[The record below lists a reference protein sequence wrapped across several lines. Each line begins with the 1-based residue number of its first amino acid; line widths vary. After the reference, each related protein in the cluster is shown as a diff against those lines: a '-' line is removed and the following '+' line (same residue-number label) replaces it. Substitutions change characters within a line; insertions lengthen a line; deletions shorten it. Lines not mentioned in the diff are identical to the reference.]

1 MKTTEPAP
9 IAVEFLLVRD
19 VERIVQ
25 DLQSHRSQS
34 SRFREQLLDK
44 PLTWARWT
52 SSSAYLIRLP
62 PPEVMWAP
70 VHYMLWLDG
79 QVFEASAETFG
90 DRLVF
95 EDFPAEDASTR
106 ARVKAMFVEGLKVY
120 GRFGRG
126 RDGKFNLTD
135 QLNVAD

>member
-1 MKTTEPAP
+1 
-9 IAVEFLLVRD
+9 
-19 VERIVQ
+19 
-25 DLQSHRSQS
+25 
-34 SRFREQLLDK
+34 
-44 PLTWARWT
+44 
-52 SSSAYLIRLP
+52 
-62 PPEVMWAP
+62 MWAP

-126 RDGKFNLTD
+126 RDGKFNSTD
-135 QLNVAD
+135 QQNAADWMDPYFAEDRATPR